1 MRDTAHV
8 KLTDSS
14 SEGCGDLTG
23 LMNEFGTFRYC
34 FPTKIKGSPIGSLKG
49 R

>member
-23 LMNEFGTFRYC
+23 LMNELGTFRYC